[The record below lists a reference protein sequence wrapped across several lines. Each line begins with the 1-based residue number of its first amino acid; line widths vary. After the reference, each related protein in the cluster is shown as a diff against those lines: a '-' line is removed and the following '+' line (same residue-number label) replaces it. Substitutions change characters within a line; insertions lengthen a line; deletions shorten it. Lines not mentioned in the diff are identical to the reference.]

1 MSKYFIFLQREIR
14 FVNFKKFLQVLN
26 RRHIRV
32 KVMQSI
38 YALHQKNSD
47 DIEKEEKF
55 LLHSI
60 DSIQD
65 LYLIMMSSLIEI
77 RKKEVVFL
85 EASSKKHLAS
95 PEEKNPN
102 RKFVN
107 NAVLQL
113 LEGSSSLS
121 IALEKRKINNWSMN
135 DDYILILLNE
145 IKQSSLYRNY
155 MSSKKRSF
163 EEDKEFVVDMFT
175 ELIAPN
181 EKLYEYLEDNK
192 LTWVDDIPLVNTQI
206 QKQLKQISEADEFR
220 VAKLYKDQEDQEFVS
235 LLFRKTVL
243 NEVELAKEYIDKTPN
258 WDADRIAEIDT
269 IILKMA
275 ICEFLKF
282 PSIPIKV
289 TINEYLE
296 LAKEYSTPKS
306 SIFINGILDN
316 LVKEFQNENKIQKTG
331 RGLIQN

>member
-1 MSKYFIFLQREIR
+1 
-14 FVNFKKFLQVLN
+14 
-26 RRHIRV
+26 
-32 KVMQSI
+32 MQSI

-65 LYLIMMSSLIEI
+65 LYLIMLSSLIEI

-85 EASSKKHLAS
+85 EASSKKHLATA
-95 PEEKNPN
+95 EEKNPN
-102 RKFVN
+102 KKFVN
-107 NAVLQL
+107 NAILQL
-113 LEGSSSLS
+113 LEESSSLS
-121 IALEKRKINNWSMN
+121 IALEKRKINNWAMN

-145 IKQSSLYRNY
+145 IKQSQLYQNY
-155 MSSKKRSF
+155 MNTHKSSF
-163 EEDKEFVVDMFT
+163 EEDKEFIVDMFT
-175 ELIAPN
+175 DLIAPN

-206 QKQLKQISEADEFR
+206 LKELKQVSEKIEFK
-220 VAKLYKDQEDQEFVS
+220 VSKLYKDEEDKEFVS

-243 NEVELAKEYIDKTPN
+243 NEIELAKEYIDKTPN
-258 WDADRIAEIDT
+258 WDADRIAEVDT
-269 IILKMA
+269 VILKMA

-282 PSIPIKV
+282 PSIPVKV

-296 LAKEYSTPKS
+296 IAKEYSTPKS

>member
-1 MSKYFIFLQREIR
+1 M
-14 FVNFKKFLQVLN
+14 LN

-38 YALHQKNSD
+38 YAMHQKNSD
-47 DIEKEEKF
+47 ELEKEEKF
-55 LLHSI
+55 LIQSI
-60 DSIQD
+60 DNIQD
-65 LYLIMMSSLIEI
+65 LYLIMLSSLIEI
-77 RKKEVVFL
+77 RKKEVIFL
-85 EASSKKHLAS
+85 EASSKKHLAT
-95 PEEKNPN
+95 PEEKKPN
-102 RKFVN
+102 TKFIH

-113 LEGSSSLS
+113 LEENSSLS

-145 IKQSSLYRNY
+145 IKKSSLYQKY
-155 MSSKKRSF
+155 MSTKKTTF
-163 EEDKEFVVDMFT
+163 EEDKQFVVDMFT
-175 ELIAPN
+175 EVLAPN
-181 EKLYEYLEDNK
+181 EKLYEYLEDHK
-192 LTWVDDIPLVNTQI
+192 LTWIDDIPLVNTQI
-206 QKQLKQISEADEFR
+206 QKQLKQITEKDDFR
-220 VAKLYKDQEDQEFVS
+220 VVKLYKDEEDKEFVS

-243 NEVELAKEYIDKTPN
+243 NEIELAKEYIDKTPN

-282 PSIPIKV
+282 PSIPVKV

-296 LAKEYSTPKS
+296 IAKEYSTPKS

-316 LVKEFQNENKIQKTG
+316 LVKEFENENKIKKTG
-331 RGLIQN
+331 RGLM

>member
-1 MSKYFIFLQREIR
+1 
-14 FVNFKKFLQVLN
+14 VLN

-38 YALHQKNSD
+38 YAMHQKNSEEL
-47 DIEKEEKF
+47 EKEEKF
-55 LLHSI
+55 LIQSI
-60 DSIQD
+60 DNIQD
-65 LYLIMMSSLIEI
+65 LYLIMLSSLTEI
-77 RKKEVVFL
+77 RKKEIIFL
-85 EASSKKHLAS
+85 EASSKKHLAT

-102 RKFVN
+102 FKFVN
-107 NAVLQL
+107 NAVLLQL
-113 LEGSSSLS
+113 EENNSLS
-121 IALEKRKINNWSMN
+121 IALESRKINNWSLN

-145 IKQSSLYRNY
+145 IKQSDLYSKY
-155 MSSKKRSF
+155 MSNRTNTF
-163 EEDKEFVVDMFT
+163 EEDKQFVLDMFT

-181 EKLYEYLEDNK
+181 EKLYEYLEDYK
-192 LTWVDDIPLVNTQI
+192 LTWIDDIPLVNTQI
-206 QKQLKQISEADEFR
+206 QKQLKQVSAKEDFK
-220 VAKLYKDQEDQEFVS
+220 VVKLYKDEEDREFVGH
-235 LLFRKTVL
+235 LFRKTVL

-296 LAKEYSTPKS
+296 IAKEYSTPKS

-316 LVKEFQNENKIQKTG
+316 LVKEFQSENKIKKTG
-331 RGLIQN
+331 RGLL